1 MTGTR
6 YESGQTITQIAQ
18 IVRKWLKEN
27 YPAYKCSVTT
37 KTGMMADR
45 LTISLME
52 GPIPFWTD
60 GTNLA
65 ELTGERVACYAHYY
79 GKSTVAKEMRDM
91 AEKVDEFVKSY
102 RYDNSDVMHDYSD
115 TNFYFCGLEV
125 GKWDKPY
132 QVKRKEGAV

>member
-1 MTGTR
+1 MNPFKQSKLFEDAMWKLSWAISSLR
-6 YESGQTITQIAQ
+6 D
-18 IVRKWLKEN
+18 
-27 YPAYKCSVTT
+27 AYREAV
-37 KTGMMADR
+37 
-45 LTISLME
+45 E
-52 GPIPFWTD
+52 EVPIPFWTD
-60 GTNLA
+60 DITREELA
-65 ELTGERVACYAHYY
+65 GATVVYYASNY

-102 RYDNSDVMHDYSD
+102 RYDNSDVMRDYSD